1 MEGKVIKKNANIFT
15 IESEGK
21 IFELK
26 PSGKTKG
33 DGIYVGDDVVFD
45 QTITSVK
52 QRKNILIRP
61 PMANIDKLFIICSCT
76 PKPDFVLIDKLFVY
90 AFFKNITP
98 VLVVNKMDIADK
110 EFAQEIEKT
119 YSKVAKIIYVSAKLE
134 NIKDLLEEIEG
145 VCAFAGQSGVG
156 KSSLINA
163 LCGKNET
170 EVGDLSSKLDRGK
183 QTTRI
188 VNLYKF
194 EKGYLADTAGFSKLD
209 LNMISNIE
217 KDDLARF
224 YPDFIEGRALCKYR
238 SCLHENGD
246 CGIIKL
252 VKSGDISKNR
262 YQNYLKI
269 LEEIKNYKKY

>member
-1 MEGKVIKKNANIFT
+1 M
-15 IESEGK
+15 
-21 IFELK
+21 
-26 PSGKTKG
+26 
-33 DGIYVGDDVVFD
+33 
-45 QTITSVK
+45 
-52 QRKNILIRP
+52 
-61 PMANIDKLFIICSCT
+61 
-76 PKPDFVLIDKLFVY
+76 
-90 AFFKNITP
+90 
-98 VLVVNKMDIADK
+98 
-110 EFAQEIEKT
+110 
-119 YSKVAKIIYVSAKLE
+119 
-134 NIKDLLEEIEG
+134 
-145 VCAFAGQSGVG
+145 CAFAGQSGVG
-156 KSSLINA
+156 KSSLINS

-252 VKSGDISKNR
+252 VKSGDISKRR